1 MIAYFFVVAMTFIF
15 YNDLFIVHDK
25 MLNLTWIIMNPL
37 QCAVSLLK
45 ADIYRITSIPPE
57 HQRIKF
63 KVKSLTKPL
72 TSILSSP

>member
-1 MIAYFFVVAMTFIF
+1 MTFIF
-15 YNDLFIVHDK
+15 YNDLFNVHDK

-72 TSILSSP
+72 TSAPSSP